1 MTDVTNVADVLN
13 YWSTAPNRVGPART
27 AEAQVTITNTAATTP
42 AASTTAELTN
52 HTWRRARLGLG
63 AAGIL
68 AAFLAAPSA
77 FADSA
82 EATAP
87 ADNTVVLSAA
97 EPAGTGDIPV
107 VQPTESPALAD
118 QPAAALPVAATG
130 SATASAAQSPAAQ
143 SPAAQSPAAIQHL
156 SSPEN
161 LPPGTTSDAPQQGK
175 MDYLRYLWNAMRSQ
189 EVTPSNAMLLLAQ
202 RPMAAD
208 AKPPSGVAAAPSGP
222 VGSSAP
228 DAAPADAPPSP

>member
-1 MTDVTNVADVLN
+1 M
-13 YWSTAPNRVGPART
+13 
-27 AEAQVTITNTAATTP
+27 TITNSAATTP
-42 AASTTAELTN
+42 AASTKAELTKAELTKAELAN

-77 FADSA
+77 FADSV
-82 EATAP
+82 EATAS

-97 EPAGTGDIPV
+97 EPSATGDL
-107 VQPTESPALAD
+107 PALQPAESAAPAD
-118 QPAAALPVAATG
+118 QSDAAPQAAATG
-130 SATASAAQSPAAQ
+130 PATASAAQTPAAV
-143 SPAAQSPAAIQHL
+143 QHL

-161 LPPGTTSDAPQQGK
+161 LPPGTTTDAPQQGK
-175 MDYLRYLWNAMRSQ
+175 MDYLRYLWTAVRSQ

-208 AKPPSGVAAAPSGP
+208 AKPPTGVSSGPSGP

-228 DAAPADAPPSP
+228 AAVEVPPSP

>member
-1 MTDVTNVADVLN
+1 M
-13 YWSTAPNRVGPART
+13 
-27 AEAQVTITNTAATTP
+27 ITNSGATNSATA
-42 AASTTAELTN
+42 N
-52 HTWRRARLGLG
+52 HTWRRARIGLG

-68 AAFLAAPSA
+68 AAFLAAPA
-77 FADSA
+77 ALADSA

-87 ADNTVVLSAA
+87 ADNTVSLSAA
-97 EPAGTGDIPV
+97 DPSAAVEVPAVEVPA
-107 VQPTESPALAD
+107 VQSAQAST
-118 QPAAALPVAATG
+118 PAAPSAATG
-130 SATASAAQSPAAQ
+130 SANSTAQPPADV
-143 SPAAQSPAAIQHL
+143 QHL

-161 LPPGTTSDAPQQGK
+161 LPPGTTSDAPPQGK

-208 AKPPSGVAAAPSGP
+208 ATAPSGVAATPSGP

-228 DAAPADAPPSP
+228 TAAAVDAPPSA

>member
-1 MTDVTNVADVLN
+1 M
-13 YWSTAPNRVGPART
+13 
-27 AEAQVTITNTAATTP
+27 TITNSAATTP
-42 AASTTAELTN
+42 AASTTVEPAN
-52 HTWRRARLGLG
+52 QTWRRARLGLG

-68 AAFLAAPSA
+68 AAFLTAPSA
-77 FADSA
+77 FADSV

-97 EPAGTGDIPV
+97 EPSATGDLSTLP
-107 VQPTESPALAD
+107 PAGPSTPAD
-118 QPAAALPVAATG
+118 QADAAPQAAAAGPVAASAAV
-130 SATASAAQSPAAQ
+130 SATQPPAAV
-143 SPAAQSPAAIQHL
+143 QHL

-161 LPPGTTSDAPQQGK
+161 LPPGTTTDAPQQGK
-175 MDYLRYLWNAMRSQ
+175 MDYLRYLWNAVRSQ

-208 AKPPSGVAAAPSGP
+208 AKPPTGVSAAPSGP

-228 DAAPADAPPSP
+228 GAAVDAAPPALSNQPLVTSP